1 MFGDGTQLKEFGLEK
16 DVVLPLCVLLVNQMM
31 L

>member
-1 MFGDGTQLKEFGLEK
+1 MFGDDRQLKEFGLEK
-16 DVVLPLCVLLVNQMM
+16 DVVLCLRVLLVNQMM